1 MNGKNYSGRVSE
13 MQANETLEMVP
24 SATIEQPIT
33 HDNHK
38 TKGVVVDCAKGQ
50 MLELKANGQML
61 VLDAK
66 GHEVEAYEH

>member
-13 MQANETLEMVP
+13 MQANDTVEMVP
-24 SATIEQPIT
+24 AATIENPIT

-38 TKGVVVDCAKGQ
+38 TKAYVVDCAKGE
-50 MLELKANGQML
+50 MLEIIGAGKAR